1 MKKDI
6 IRNIF
11 RSSLLMSAA
20 MLLNISAHA
29 TTSNTD
35 NTFKIMTINVDG
47 LPGKILLF
55 NVNAEGPQMGG
66 SIKISD
72 YVERQACDIVCMQEN
87 FNYAEAVGALLDRGY
102 DHDEWS
108 GGLFMDNSTIDW
120 LHLQNLKFPCDGLTT
135 YWKKG
140 ISCNT
145 PERVA
150 WNVNFGK
157 FSHCFDD
164 IITKGFRRYEITIRE
179 GIDIVV
185 YDMHMDATDD
195 IDAENDNDTRDSLAR
210 KAQWEQLREHILANL
225 DTRPVVVVG
234 DMNSY
239 YGRDNIKTIFFDAIE
254 STERATVGDAWV
266 EKANGGEFADDGLD
280 KIIYINPKGGNK
292 VTPLSCSLDKEGYKY
307 EDKPL
312 GDHFPV
318 IATFAYSDDT
328 ATGIAAMETETKS
341 TQFYD
346 LGGRRQSTLK
356 KGLNIIRESN
366 GETTKLNVGK

>member
-1 MKKDI
+1 M
-6 IRNIF
+6 
-11 RSSLLMSAA
+11 LLSAA
-20 MLLNISAHA
+20 MLLNIPVHA
-29 TTSNTD
+29 TTSDTD

-254 STERATVGDAWV
+254 STERATVGDA
-266 EKANGGEFADDGLD
+266 
-280 KIIYINPKGGNK
+280 
-292 VTPLSCSLDKEGYKY
+292 
-307 EDKPL
+307 
-312 GDHFPV
+312 
-318 IATFAYSDDT
+318 
-328 ATGIAAMETETKS
+328 
-341 TQFYD
+341 
-346 LGGRRQSTLK
+346 
-356 KGLNIIRESN
+356 
-366 GETTKLNVGK
+366 